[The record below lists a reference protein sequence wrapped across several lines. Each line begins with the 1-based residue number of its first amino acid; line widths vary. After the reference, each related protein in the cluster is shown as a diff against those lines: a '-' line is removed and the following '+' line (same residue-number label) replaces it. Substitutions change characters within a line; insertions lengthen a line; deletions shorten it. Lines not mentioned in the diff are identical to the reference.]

1 MAIISESGHT
11 KNVTNLESL
20 ITAIKTYGASYNPSK
35 ASIKIPALQAL
46 LTAANES
53 VNELNDA
60 QSVYS
65 NAVAGR
71 EYAFQPFAKLITR
84 TGNSLKAT
92 DAIAQVNDS
101 ANTIIRKLQ
110 GRRAGAK
117 LTDEEIKTLQAE
129 GKEVNQISVSQMG
142 YDTRL
147 FNFDKLIS
155 LLKTVPEY
163 NPNEEELK
171 TDSLKQYHT
180 DLKAK
185 NDNVVTASSQL
196 GLARNNRNEILYK
209 PLTGLVDVA
218 SDAKTY
224 VKSVFGASSPQY
236 RQISRLSFKQ
246 RTI

>member
-65 NAVAGR
+65 NSVAVR
-71 EYAFQPFAKLITR
+71 EYAFQPFSKLITR

-101 ANTIIRKLQ
+101 AKTIIRKLQ
-110 GRRAGAK
+110 GRRAGTK
-117 LTDEEIKTLQAE
+117 LTDEEIKALEAE

-147 FNFDKLIS
+147 YNFDKLIS

-171 TDSLKQYHT
+171 TDSLKLYHT

-196 GLARNNRNEILYK
+196 DLARNNRNEILYK

-218 SDAKTY
+218 TDAKTY

>member
-53 VNELNDA
+53 LSELNDA

-65 NAVAGR
+65 NSVAVR
-71 EYAFQPFAKLITR
+71 EYAFQPFSKLITR

-101 ANTIIRKLQ
+101 AKTIIRKLQ
-110 GRRAGAK
+110 GRRAGTK
-117 LTDEEIKTLQAE
+117 LTDEEIKALEAE

-147 FNFDKLIS
+147 YNFDKLIS

-171 TDSLKQYHT
+171 TDSLKLYHT

-196 GLARNNRNEILYK
+196 DLARNNRNEIPKFIFNCWEKWLPIRNK
-209 PLTGLVDVA
+209 
-218 SDAKTY
+218 
-224 VKSVFGASSPQY
+224 
-236 RQISRLSFKQ
+236 
-246 RTI
+246 